1 MTTQIRVRVHSG
13 IAAGLPPPA
22 PVTSVA
28 GRTGAVTL
36 AVADVTGAA
45 PLGSPAL
52 TGVPTAPTAAP
63 GTNTT
68 QVATTAFVAAA
79 VPAAPVTSV
88 AGRTGAVTLAVA
100 DVTGA
105 APLGS
110 PALTGVPTAP
120 TAAPGTNTTQVAT
133 TAFVAA
139 AVPAAPVT
147 SVAGRTGAVTLAVA
161 DVTGAAPLGSPALTG
176 VPTAPTAAPGT
187 NTTQV
192 ATTAFVAASAPTAAS
207 IGALVY
213 GATDNATPVDEDL
226 LAMSDSAAAGILKK
240 LSLGNLK
247 AALGSLFIRLAGT
260 AGGQT
265 LTGGTAAGDNLT
277 LRSTSHAT
285 RGAIV
290 FGTASEYDE
299 VNNRLGIGTLTPS
312 AKVHVLATTEQMRLG
327 YDAANY
333 CSITVSDAGALTIDP
348 TGKTITITSVN
359 STATLGTELVANG
372 GFDSNLSSW
381 TDSGAS
387 WSWSAGTALHTAGS
401 ISNLSQNVT
410 VVNGSTYQV
419 EVTVTGRTVGSI
431 AVALGSVSVVD
442 TGVSTVFTAS
452 LSRTVVAG
460 ETGSVSLSIVPT
472 VDFNGSIDNVSI
484 KLVTLGS
491 ATVALSMGVLQ
502 IRGNAVLGCS
512 STGTNAQ
519 RSLTTGA
526 SNTATGT
533 NAQYSLTT
541 GANNTAAGMDAQYN
555 LTIGAGNTATGTSAQ
570 RSLTTGASNT
580 AAGKDAQYSLT
591 VGASNTATGTSAQR
605 SLTTGVSNTA
615 AGMNAQYN
623 LTTGVSNTAAG
634 MNAQY
639 NLTTGANNTAI
650 GTNAQRYLADGT
662 TPTTSAGNS
671 TYAGA
676 LTKASANGVTNENV
690 FGYNATGI
698 GSNTVCIGSS
708 AITKCQ
714 VYGDIV
720 LDKTVTA
727 AGTTGAQTINKTVGT
742 VNFAAGATSLVVTNN
757 RVSTTSVIIATVAT
771 NDTTLKSVIA
781 VAASGSFTL
790 YANAAATAETRV
802 NFIVIN

>member
-1 MTTQIRVRVHSG
+1 MTTQIRVRVQSG
-13 IAAGLPPPA
+13 IAAGLPPP
-22 PVTSVA
+22 
-28 GRTGAVTL
+28 G
-36 AVADVTGAA
+36 
-45 PLGSPAL
+45 
-52 TGVPTAPTAAP
+52 
-63 GTNTT
+63 
-68 QVATTAFVAAA
+68 
-79 VPAAPVTSV
+79 
-88 AGRTGAVTLAVA
+88 
-100 DVTGA
+100 
-105 APLGS
+105 
-110 PALTGVPTAP
+110 
-120 TAAPGTNTTQVAT
+120 
-133 TAFVAA
+133 
-139 AVPAAPVT
+139 PVT

-207 IGALVY
+207 IGSLIA
-213 GATDNATPVDEDL
+213 AAADKATPADADS
-226 LAMSDSAAAGILKK
+226 LALSDSAAAGILKK

-247 AALGSLFIRLAGT
+247 AALDSLFIRLAGT

-299 VNNRLGIGTLTPS
+299 VSNKLGIGTLTPS

-442 TGVSTVFTAS
+442 TGVTTVFTAS

-472 VDFNGSIDNVSI
+472 IDFNGSIDNVSI

-512 STGTNAQ
+512 STGINAQ

-541 GANNTAAGMDAQYN
+541 GA
-555 LTIGAGNTATGTSAQ
+555 
-570 RSLTTGASNT
+570 SNT
-580 AAGKDAQYSLT
+580 AAGTNAQYSLT
-591 VGASNTATGTSAQR
+591 IGADNTATGA
-605 SLTTGVSNTA
+605 
-615 AGMNAQYN
+615 
-623 LTTGVSNTAAG
+623 
-634 MNAQY
+634 
-639 NLTTGANNTAI
+639 
-650 GTNAQRYLADGT
+650 NAQRYLADGT
-662 TPTTSAGNS
+662 TPTTSADNS
-671 TYAGA
+671 TYVGA

-757 RVSTTSVIIATVAT
+757 RVSTPSVIIATVAT

>member
-1 MTTQIRVRVHSG
+1 MTTQFPGAIDCYTDPVGTQTLATNRHVQRHVDLQDAVRALEEVVGVTASQDPMSVQKRLADVISALSG
-13 IAAGLPPPA
+13 KADVISPTFQG
-22 PVTSVA
+22 TVA
-28 GRTGAVTL
+28 GI
-36 AVADVTGAA
+36 
-45 PLGSPAL
+45 
-52 TGVPTAPTAAP
+52 TAAMVGAP
-63 GTNTT
+63 NGSGSSTGTNTGDE
-68 QVATTAFVAAA
+68 TASSVGSLIAAA
-79 VPAAPVTSV
+79 
-88 AGRTGAVTLAVA
+88 A
-100 DVTGA
+100 DK
-105 APLGS
+105 
-110 PALTGVPTAP
+110 
-120 TAAPGTNTTQVAT
+120 
-133 TAFVAA
+133 
-139 AVPAAPVT
+139 
-147 SVAGRTGAVTLAVA
+147 
-161 DVTGAAPLGSPALTG
+161 
-176 VPTAPTAAPGT
+176 
-187 NTTQV
+187 
-192 ATTAFVAASAPTAAS
+192 
-207 IGALVY
+207 
-213 GATDNATPVDEDL
+213 ATPADADS
-226 LAMSDSAAAGILKK
+226 LALSDSAAAGILKK
-240 LSLGNLK
+240 LSLGALK

-277 LRSTSHAT
+277 LQSTAHAT
-285 RGAIV
+285 KGAVV

-299 VNNRLGIGTLTPS
+299 ASDRFGIGTLAPL
-312 AKVHVLATTEQMRLG
+312 AKVHCLSTTEQLRLG
-327 YDAANY
+327 YDAAKY

-348 TGKTITITSVN
+348 TGKTTTITSVN

-372 GFDSNLSSW
+372 GFDSNLSGW

-472 VDFNGSIDNVSI
+472 IDFNGSIDNVSI

-502 IRGNAVLGCS
+502 IRGNAMLGCS

-526 SNTATGT
+526 CNTATGSD
-533 NAQYSLTT
+533 AQYSLTT
-541 GANNTAAGMDAQYN
+541 G
-555 LTIGAGNTATGTSAQ
+555 S
-570 RSLTTGASNT
+570 
-580 AAGKDAQYSLT
+580 
-591 VGASNTATGTSAQR
+591 SNTATGR
-605 SLTTGVSNTA
+605 D
-615 AGMNAQYN
+615 
-623 LTTGVSNTAAG
+623 
-634 MNAQY
+634 
-639 NLTTGANNTAI
+639 
-650 GTNAQRYLADGT
+650 AQRYLADGT
-662 TPTTSAGNS
+662 TPTTSADNS
-671 TYAGA
+671 TYVGA

-714 VYGDIV
+714 VYGDIL

-727 AGTTGAQTINKTVGT
+727 AGTTGAQTINNTVGT

>member
-1 MTTQIRVRVHSG
+1 MTTNFPDAIDSYTDPVGTQTLATNRHVQRHVDLQDAVRALEEVVGVTASQDPMSVQKRLADV
-13 IAAGLPPPA
+13 IAALSGKADVISP
-22 PVTSVA
+22 TFQGTVA
-28 GRTGAVTL
+28 GI
-36 AVADVTGAA
+36 
-45 PLGSPAL
+45 
-52 TGVPTAPTAAP
+52 TAAMVGAP
-63 GTNTT
+63 NGSGSSTGTNTGDE
-68 QVATTAFVAAA
+68 TASSVGSLIAAA
-79 VPAAPVTSV
+79 
-88 AGRTGAVTLAVA
+88 A
-100 DVTGA
+100 DK
-105 APLGS
+105 
-110 PALTGVPTAP
+110 
-120 TAAPGTNTTQVAT
+120 
-133 TAFVAA
+133 
-139 AVPAAPVT
+139 
-147 SVAGRTGAVTLAVA
+147 
-161 DVTGAAPLGSPALTG
+161 
-176 VPTAPTAAPGT
+176 
-187 NTTQV
+187 
-192 ATTAFVAASAPTAAS
+192 
-207 IGALVY
+207 
-213 GATDNATPVDEDL
+213 ATPADADS
-226 LAMSDSAAAGILKK
+226 LALSDSAAAGILKK

-299 VNNRLGIGTLTPS
+299 VNNKLGIGTLTPS

-348 TGKTITITSVN
+348 TGKTTTITSVN

-472 VDFNGSIDNVSI
+472 IDFNGSIDNVSI

-512 STGTNAQ
+512 STGIDAQ

-533 NAQYSLTT
+533 NAQRSLTTGASNTAAGRDAQYSLTT
-541 GANNTAAGMDAQYN
+541 GANNTAAGANAQYS
-555 LTIGAGNTATGTSAQ
+555 LTTGSSNTAAGASAQ
-570 RSLTTGASNT
+570 LGLTTGASNT
-580 AAGKDAQYSLT
+580 AT
-591 VGASNTATGTSAQR
+591 GAS
-605 SLTTGVSNTA
+605 
-615 AGMNAQYN
+615 
-623 LTTGVSNTAAG
+623 
-634 MNAQY
+634 
-639 NLTTGANNTAI
+639 
-650 GTNAQRYLADGT
+650 AQRYLADGA
-662 TPTTSAGNS
+662 TPATSADNS
-671 TYAGA
+671 TYVGA

-720 LDKTVTA
+720 LDKTVMA
-727 AGTTGAQTINKTVGT
+727 AGTTGAQTINKTIGS

>member
-1 MTTQIRVRVHSG
+1 MTTNFPDAIDAYTDPVGTQTLATNRHVQRHVDLQDAVRALEEVVGVTESQDPMAVQKRLADV
-13 IAAGLPPPA
+13 IAALSGKADVISP
-22 PVTSVA
+22 TFQGTVA
-28 GRTGAVTL
+28 GI
-36 AVADVTGAA
+36 
-45 PLGSPAL
+45 
-52 TGVPTAPTAAP
+52 TAAMVGAP
-63 GTNTT
+63 NGSGSSTGTNTGDE
-68 QVATTAFVAAA
+68 TASSVGSLIAAA
-79 VPAAPVTSV
+79 
-88 AGRTGAVTLAVA
+88 A
-100 DVTGA
+100 DK
-105 APLGS
+105 
-110 PALTGVPTAP
+110 
-120 TAAPGTNTTQVAT
+120 
-133 TAFVAA
+133 
-139 AVPAAPVT
+139 
-147 SVAGRTGAVTLAVA
+147 
-161 DVTGAAPLGSPALTG
+161 
-176 VPTAPTAAPGT
+176 
-187 NTTQV
+187 
-192 ATTAFVAASAPTAAS
+192 
-207 IGALVY
+207 
-213 GATDNATPVDEDL
+213 ATPADDDS
-226 LAMSDSAAAGILKK
+226 LALSDSAAAGILKK

-299 VNNRLGIGTLTPS
+299 VNNKLGIGTLTPS

-348 TGKTITITSVN
+348 TGKTTTITSVN

-472 VDFNGSIDNVSI
+472 IDFNGSIDNVSI

-512 STGTNAQ
+512 STGIDAQ

-533 NAQYSLTT
+533 NAQRSLTTGASNTAAGRDAQYSLTIGASNTATGTNAQRSLTTGAGNTAAGRDAQYSLTT
-541 GANNTAAGMDAQYN
+541 GANNTA
-555 LTIGAGNTATGTSAQ
+555 TGINAQ

-580 AAGKDAQYSLT
+580 A
-591 VGASNTATGTSAQR
+591 TGTSAQR
-605 SLTTGVSNTA
+605 
-615 AGMNAQYN
+615 
-623 LTTGVSNTAAG
+623 
-634 MNAQY
+634 
-639 NLTTGANNTAI
+639 
-650 GTNAQRYLADGT
+650 YLANGA
-662 TPTTSAGNS
+662 TPATSADNS
-671 TYAGA
+671 TYVGA

-720 LDKTVTA
+720 LDKTVMA
-727 AGTTGAQTINKTVGT
+727 AGTTGAQTINKTIGS
-742 VNFAAGATSLVVTNN
+742 VNFAAGATSLTVTNN
-757 RVSTTSVIIATVAT
+757 RVTAASVIHLSVASNDATMKTVSHT
-771 NDTTLKSVIA
+771 K
-781 VAASGSFTL
+781 AAGSFTI
-790 YANAAATAETRV
+790 YSGAAPTAETRV
-802 NFIVIN
+802 DFIVLN

>member
-1 MTTQIRVRVHSG
+1 MTTQIRVRVQSG
-13 IAAGLPPPA
+13 IAAGLPPP
-22 PVTSVA
+22 
-28 GRTGAVTL
+28 G
-36 AVADVTGAA
+36 
-45 PLGSPAL
+45 
-52 TGVPTAPTAAP
+52 
-63 GTNTT
+63 
-68 QVATTAFVAAA
+68 
-79 VPAAPVTSV
+79 
-88 AGRTGAVTLAVA
+88 
-100 DVTGA
+100 
-105 APLGS
+105 
-110 PALTGVPTAP
+110 
-120 TAAPGTNTTQVAT
+120 
-133 TAFVAA
+133 
-139 AVPAAPVT
+139 PVT

-213 GATDNATPVDEDL
+213 GATDKATPADADS
-226 LAMSDSAAAGILKK
+226 LALSDSAAAGILKK

-299 VNNRLGIGTLTPS
+299 VNNKLGIGTLTPS

-348 TGKTITITSVN
+348 TGKTTTITSVN

-472 VDFNGSIDNVSI
+472 IDFNGSIDNVSI

-512 STGTNAQ
+512 STGIDAQ

-526 SNTATGT
+526 SNTA
-533 NAQYSLTT
+533 
-541 GANNTAAGMDAQYN
+541 
-555 LTIGAGNTATGTSAQ
+555 IGTS
-570 RSLTTGASNT
+570 
-580 AAGKDAQYSLT
+580 
-591 VGASNTATGTSAQR
+591 
-605 SLTTGVSNTA
+605 
-615 AGMNAQYN
+615 
-623 LTTGVSNTAAG
+623 
-634 MNAQY
+634 
-639 NLTTGANNTAI
+639 
-650 GTNAQRYLADGT
+650 AQRYLADGA
-662 TPTTSAGNS
+662 TPATSADNS
-671 TYAGA
+671 TYVGA

>member
-1 MTTQIRVRVHSG
+1 MLSGFRVLCPPGGYYKPMTTQIRVRVQSG
-13 IAAGLPPPA
+13 IAAGLPPP
-22 PVTSVA
+22 
-28 GRTGAVTL
+28 G
-36 AVADVTGAA
+36 
-45 PLGSPAL
+45 
-52 TGVPTAPTAAP
+52 
-63 GTNTT
+63 
-68 QVATTAFVAAA
+68 
-79 VPAAPVTSV
+79 
-88 AGRTGAVTLAVA
+88 
-100 DVTGA
+100 
-105 APLGS
+105 
-110 PALTGVPTAP
+110 
-120 TAAPGTNTTQVAT
+120 
-133 TAFVAA
+133 
-139 AVPAAPVT
+139 PVT

-213 GATDNATPVDEDL
+213 GATDKATPADADS
-226 LAMSDSAAAGILKK
+226 LALSDSAAAGILKK

-299 VNNRLGIGTLTPS
+299 VSNKLGIGTLTPS

-431 AVALGSVSVVD
+431 AVALGSVSVVN

-472 VDFNGSIDNVSI
+472 IDFNGSIDNVSI

-512 STGTNAQ
+512 STGINAQ

-541 GANNTAAGMDAQYN
+541 GASNTATGRDAQYS
-555 LTIGAGNTATGTSAQ
+555 LTIGAGNTATGRDAQ

-580 AAGKDAQYSLT
+580 ATGTNAQYSLT
-591 VGASNTATGTSAQR
+591 TGASNTAAGT
-605 SLTTGVSNTA
+605 
-615 AGMNAQYN
+615 NAQYS
-623 LTTGVSNTAAG
+623 LTIGADNTA
-634 MNAQY
+634 
-639 NLTTGANNTAI
+639 TGA
-650 GTNAQRYLADGT
+650 NAQRYLADGT
-662 TPTTSAGNS
+662 TPTTSADNS
-671 TYAGA
+671 TYVGA

>member
-1 MTTQIRVRVHSG
+1 
-13 IAAGLPPPA
+13 L
-22 PVTSVA
+22 
-28 GRTGAVTL
+28 
-36 AVADVTGAA
+36 
-45 PLGSPAL
+45 
-52 TGVPTAPTAAP
+52 
-63 GTNTT
+63 
-68 QVATTAFVAAA
+68 
-79 VPAAPVTSV
+79 
-88 AGRTGAVTLAVA
+88 
-100 DVTGA
+100 
-105 APLGS
+105 
-110 PALTGVPTAP
+110 
-120 TAAPGTNTTQVAT
+120 
-133 TAFVAA
+133 
-139 AVPAAPVT
+139 
-147 SVAGRTGAVTLAVA
+147 
-161 DVTGAAPLGSPALTG
+161 
-176 VPTAPTAAPGT
+176 
-187 NTTQV
+187 
-192 ATTAFVAASAPTAAS
+192 
-207 IGALVY
+207 
-213 GATDNATPVDEDL
+213 
-226 LAMSDSAAAGILKK
+226 
-240 LSLGNLK
+240 
-247 AALGSLFIRLAGT
+247 
-260 AGGQT
+260 
-265 LTGGTAAGDNLT
+265 
-277 LRSTSHAT
+277 
-285 RGAIV
+285 
-290 FGTASEYDE
+290 
-299 VNNRLGIGTLTPS
+299 
-312 AKVHVLATTEQMRLG
+312 
-327 YDAANY
+327 
-333 CSITVSDAGALTIDP
+333 
-348 TGKTITITSVN
+348 
-359 STATLGTELVANG
+359 
-372 GFDSNLSSW
+372 
-381 TDSGAS
+381 
-387 WSWSAGTALHTAGS
+387 

-472 VDFNGSIDNVSI
+472 IDFNGSIDNVSI

-541 GANNTAAGMDAQYN
+541 GA
-555 LTIGAGNTATGTSAQ
+555 
-570 RSLTTGASNT
+570 
-580 AAGKDAQYSLT
+580 
-591 VGASNTATGTSAQR
+591 SNTATGTS
-605 SLTTGVSNTA
+605 
-615 AGMNAQYN
+615 
-623 LTTGVSNTAAG
+623 
-634 MNAQY
+634 
-639 NLTTGANNTAI
+639 
-650 GTNAQRYLADGT
+650 AQRYLADGT
-662 TPTTSAGNS
+662 TPTTSADNS
-671 TYAGA
+671 TYVGA

>member
-1 MTTQIRVRVHSG
+1 MAADFPSSIANIARPTASTKRNAPGYEGHALHNQLAEEIEAIEGVIGVTGSAVTDTLDYKVRVALPAS
-13 IAAGLPPPA
+13 IAE
-22 PVTSVA
+22 
-28 GRTGAVTL
+28 
-36 AVADVTGAA
+36 
-45 PLGSPAL
+45 
-52 TGVPTAPTAAP
+52 
-63 GTNTT
+63 
-68 QVATTAFVAAA
+68 
-79 VPAAPVTSV
+79 
-88 AGRTGAVTLAVA
+88 
-100 DVTGA
+100 
-105 APLGS
+105 
-110 PALTGVPTAP
+110 
-120 TAAPGTNTTQVAT
+120 
-133 TAFVAA
+133 
-139 AVPAAPVT
+139 
-147 SVAGRTGAVTLAVA
+147 
-161 DVTGAAPLGSPALTG
+161 
-176 VPTAPTAAPGT
+176 
-187 NTTQV
+187 
-192 ATTAFVAASAPTAAS
+192 VAASAPTVAS

-299 VNNRLGIGTLTPS
+299 VNNKLGIGTLTPS

-387 WSWSAGTALHTAGS
+387 WSWSAGTALHAAGS
-401 ISNLSQNVT
+401 ISSLSQNVT

-419 EVTVTGRTVGSI
+419 EVTVTGRTAGSI

-472 VDFNGSIDNVSI
+472 IDFNGSIDNVSI
-484 KLVTLGS
+484 KAVTLGS

-541 GANNTAAGMDAQYN
+541 GASNTAAGTNAQYS
-555 LTIGAGNTATGTSAQ
+555 LTIGAGNTANGTSAQYSLTTGADNTATGTSAQ
-570 RSLTTGASNT
+570 YSLTTGASNT
-580 AAGKDAQYSLT
+580 AAGRDAQRSLTTGANNTATGASAQYSLT
-591 VGASNTATGTSAQR
+591 TGASNTATGTNAQRSLTIGASNTAAGRNAQYSITTGASNTATGTSAQY
-605 SLTTGVSNTA
+605 SLTTGASNTA
-615 AGMNAQYN
+615 AGMNAQYS
-623 LTTGVSNTAAG
+623 LTTGSSNTAAG
-634 MNAQY
+634 TNAQY
-639 NLTTGANNTAI
+639 SLTIGAGNTAT
-650 GTNAQRYLADGT
+650 GRDAQRYLADGT
-662 TPTTSAGNS
+662 TPTTSADNS
-671 TYAGA
+671 TYVGA

>member
-1 MTTQIRVRVHSG
+1 MDTEMTTNFPDAIDAYTDPVGTQTLATNRHVQRHVDLQDAVRALEEVVGVTASQDPMSVQKRLADV
-13 IAAGLPPPA
+13 IAALSGKADVISP
-22 PVTSVA
+22 TFQGTVA
-28 GRTGAVTL
+28 GI
-36 AVADVTGAA
+36 
-45 PLGSPAL
+45 
-52 TGVPTAPTAAP
+52 TAAMVGAP
-63 GTNTT
+63 NGSGSSTGTNTGDE
-68 QVATTAFVAAA
+68 TASSVGSLIAAA
-79 VPAAPVTSV
+79 
-88 AGRTGAVTLAVA
+88 A
-100 DVTGA
+100 DK
-105 APLGS
+105 
-110 PALTGVPTAP
+110 
-120 TAAPGTNTTQVAT
+120 
-133 TAFVAA
+133 
-139 AVPAAPVT
+139 
-147 SVAGRTGAVTLAVA
+147 
-161 DVTGAAPLGSPALTG
+161 
-176 VPTAPTAAPGT
+176 
-187 NTTQV
+187 
-192 ATTAFVAASAPTAAS
+192 
-207 IGALVY
+207 
-213 GATDNATPVDEDL
+213 ATPADDDS
-226 LAMSDSAAAGILKK
+226 LALSDSAAAGILKK

-299 VNNRLGIGTLTPS
+299 VNNKLGIGTLTPS

-401 ISNLSQNVT
+401 ISNLSQDVT

-472 VDFNGSIDNVSI
+472 IDFNGSIDNVSI

-512 STGTNAQ
+512 STGIDAQ

-541 GANNTAAGMDAQYN
+541 GA
-555 LTIGAGNTATGTSAQ
+555 
-570 RSLTTGASNT
+570 
-580 AAGKDAQYSLT
+580 
-591 VGASNTATGTSAQR
+591 SNTATGR
-605 SLTTGVSNTA
+605 D
-615 AGMNAQYN
+615 
-623 LTTGVSNTAAG
+623 
-634 MNAQY
+634 
-639 NLTTGANNTAI
+639 
-650 GTNAQRYLADGT
+650 AQRYLADGT
-662 TPTTSAGNS
+662 TPTTSADNS
-671 TYAGA
+671 TYVGA
-676 LTKASANGVTNENV
+676 LTKASGNGVTNENV